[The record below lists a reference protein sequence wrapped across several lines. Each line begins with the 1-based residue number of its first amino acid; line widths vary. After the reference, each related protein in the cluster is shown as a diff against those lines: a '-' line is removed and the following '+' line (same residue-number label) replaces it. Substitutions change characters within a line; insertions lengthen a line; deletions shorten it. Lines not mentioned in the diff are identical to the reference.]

1 MENEDIIQ
9 SPDDISSNQ
18 ITEKVDSAEPTN
30 NIPTNIVNSEAI
42 DTTLVEPKFS
52 AFNLNKVKQLLE
64 EKDPYIEKKPI
75 LDFENIKDFI
85 KSNLNS
91 SDTEEEKQKKYSAF
105 SLNKTKAVIEEDK
118 SAGLLDKIDKFDVHN
133 PNLGVFNR
141 DLSYFYVQKLA
152 EKEAA
157 EKAANDPNI
166 IKVDDRTYIDTRTGQ
181 NIYSSVIPKIVEN
194 ALHGLQKDIYGVSS
208 VIAGSV
214 DYAFDTDTLS
224 AVDKIYEKYK
234 FEEPDT
240 LLGHITSTLTEYAI
254 PVKIISKITAP
265 MRTYL
270 KAQAKANSFVKDLS
284 SVRMAEKGID
294 YIGSGATFGIIDF
307 INGNPGR
314 DTVYETVTG
323 EKRLESEEGLSGR
336 ELAAARF
343 RNKIRFGQ
351 EGVFLGAVGHAVGE
365 SLPVAFKYGLIKP
378 SVGVYNIGSKAA
390 NAVVYQPL
398 ASLLSKSDTV
408 VPAISNAIRNG
419 SQFMKES
426 LIEAYARGEIKSV
439 SGMPIF
445 IPKYKGEIP
454 PYEQWRLFDVADASP
469 IKSRLKKLDNF
480 ISYFREGF
488 KKPFVAYNITESAYA
503 NLKAQSKTITKYLDD
518 LEERSYNL
526 AKSFGE
532 QYKNGTSS
540 QGSREYYLNLV
551 EEFLKNQ
558 RKLNSLPKEL
568 QVTASALKEHFGNIK
583 RTFVD
588 LLPEGELKDQFS
600 GIVKNYL
607 RKSFAVF
614 TNPEYAPP
622 KDVMETAVKEGV
634 EMIKKYRNMRISA
647 KEQFPNLP
655 ITTAIR
661 NYSELMMKNILR
673 TAKADTSD
681 PILTL
686 KNIAKENLI
695 LDKSI
700 LSGDELPKAIRNLL
714 GEEKNL
720 RSSVLQTTSSF
731 LTQTIHKQLYD
742 DIAKVGL
749 KEGWLKLSKGLNP
762 NMQQI
767 GKVYGLGLM
776 DSNIN
781 KLYANSDLALA
792 LQGNGMLDSFIKND
806 WYRGFMQIKAG
817 IQFGKTAL
825 SPESQIKNVV
835 TNAGFPI
842 SYGWVGGKT
851 SLTDAIK
858 IITGDIYGAGKE
870 FNNPAFI
877 KNIEKLTKLKVLD
890 DNIVV
895 SELSAII
902 KQLQEGN
909 IKNSNELFKKLSNSK
924 IVEKAGKYYQSGD
937 NIWRVLGYEW
947 NNSFLTKAFK
957 GDLGKL
963 IKQEELITGKKY
975 NPISSITGKTKT
987 FSDAVDELSSWYVRK
1002 LMPTYSELPEAIK
1015 NLRKLPVGNFISWPA
1030 AMLKISGEGIRVGLR
1045 EASSDMPEI
1054 RQLGIR
1060 KLIGLF
1066 TTYGGAGYVING
1078 LAQKLTGVSDEQIE
1092 AYKRSFAP
1100 EYSKNSSISPYA
1112 PIKNNILKIANFSYG
1127 DVYDTIKKPV
1137 RAALTQINKKDNDAF
1152 VFKAVLEAT
1161 KELISPYITES
1172 LGASQLLDVL
1182 PKGVPYGRG
1191 GAKQD
1196 GTRIYSEGDD
1206 WSDQLGKSIV
1216 HLFNAAAPGAINT
1229 GIKYGNSIYDIYTG
1243 RSKPDDLRNK
1253 FITTFSGTK
1262 VDNIDLQK
1270 NLELKVLEMYPKIK
1284 TEIFSTEG
1292 FYSTKDWQSRGP
1304 KVMSK
1309 EFDNIQKES
1318 FEQQRKLYQIIQ
1330 DAKTLKIS
1338 DDIIEEALTK
1348 KFGKTFTSNILEGE
1362 MTPVKYSKK
1371 AFQSRYDT
1379 IEREETIISKR
1390 KTPNEDFVNPTD
1402 QLDDVIDKH
1411 DGISLKRN
1419 YQDSISKKRIE
1430 KEQPGMKEIFP
1441 KIPLTTN
1448 TNQQS
1453 RIQTPELPKTPT
1465 PTVASSNLTGG
1476 PLFNKLTPA
1485 QKYSSLYPGDIL
1497 GQLYKDKQV

>member
-1 MENEDIIQ
+1 MENEDIVNALG
-9 SPDDISSNQ
+9 DISSNQ
-18 ITEKVDSAEPTN
+18 ITEKVDSTEPTDVTPVET
-30 NIPTNIVNSEAI
+30 I
-42 DTTLVEPKFS
+42 EPKFS
-52 AFNLNKVKQLLE
+52 AFNLNKVKESLQNE
-64 EKDPYIEKKPI
+64 NPYVEKKPI
-75 LDFENIKDFI
+75 LDFENIKEFI

-105 SLNKTKAVIEEDK
+105 SLNKTKAILEEDK

-152 EKEAA
+152 EKEASD
-157 EKAANDPNI
+157 KAANDPNI
-166 IKVDDRTYIDTRTGQ
+166 IKINDRTYIDTRTGQ

-194 ALHGLQKDIYGVSS
+194 ALHGLQKDVYGISS

-254 PVKIISKITAP
+254 PLKIINRVTAP
-265 MRTYL
+265 VRTYL
-270 KAQAKANSFVKDLS
+270 KAQAKANDFVKDLS

-294 YIGSGATFGIIDF
+294 YIGSGAAFGIIDF

-314 DTVYETVTG
+314 DTVYENLTG

-351 EGVFLGAVGHAVGE
+351 EGAFLGAVGHAVGE
-365 SLPVAFKYGLIKP
+365 GLPVAFKYGLIKP

-454 PYEQWRLFDVADASP
+454 PYEQWRLFDVADVSP

-583 RTFVD
+583 KTFVD

-600 GIVKNYL
+600 GIIKNYL

-634 EMIKKYRNMRISA
+634 EMIKKYRDMRISA

-1430 KEQPGMKEIFP
+1430 KEQPGINQIFP
-1441 KIPLTTN
+1441 KIPLKIN
-1448 TNQQS
+1448 TDQQS
-1453 RIQTPELPKTPT
+1453 NIQTPELPKTPT

-1497 GQLYKDKQV
+1497 GQLYKDKQS